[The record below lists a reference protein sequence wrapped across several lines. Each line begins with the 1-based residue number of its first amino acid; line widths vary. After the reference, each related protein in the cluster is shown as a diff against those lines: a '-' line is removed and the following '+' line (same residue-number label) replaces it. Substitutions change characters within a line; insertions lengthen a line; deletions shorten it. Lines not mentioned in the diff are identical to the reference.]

1 MNTPVNYPIA
11 KLLKEKEFNEPSS
24 VIVTNKNKHH
34 LVSGTEHT
42 LINGM
47 VFTTAKNKGLPDHI
61 CSAPTISDVVMWL
74 YEKYGIWIQVCIS
87 RYGKFYCNI
96 FKKELTKCLDIPI
109 SWETQVQLNDF
120 NSQTEAY
127 EVAFEYTLNKWI

>member
-34 LVSGTEHT
+34 LVSD
-42 LINGM
+42 LLRCVPM
-47 VFTTAKNKGLPDHI
+47 VFTTANNKGLPDHI
-61 CSAPTISDVVMWL
+61 CSAPTISDVVMWF
-74 YEKYGIWIQVCIS
+74 YEKHGIWIQVCIS

-96 FKKELTKCLDIPI
+96 FKNELTKCLDSPI
-109 SWETQVQLNDF
+109 SWETQIQLNDF